1 MKVVSSS
8 SNYFFQSESN
18 ISYDATLQYGSG
30 AVVVFSSRDS
40 MDRFTTAMIND
51 NQGTIDEMIASGEVG
66 YVDKGT
72 KCNIVKQHITWGEV
86 KILED
91 AYSGR
96 TVCVALEAIQKNNIK
111 IYNKDF
117 EKALNC
123 KSRELLFRSSQL
135 KER

>member
-1 MKVVSSS
+1 
-8 SNYFFQSESN
+8 
-18 ISYDATLQYGSG
+18 
-30 AVVVFSSRDS
+30 
-40 MDRFTTAMIND
+40 MIND

-96 TVCVALEAIQKNNIK
+96 TVCVALEAIQKIISKYTTK
-111 IYNKDF
+111 ILQKLSTVKVESFYF
-117 EKALNC
+117 VQA
-123 KSRELLFRSSQL
+123 S
-135 KER
+135 

>member
-1 MKVVSSS
+1 
-8 SNYFFQSESN
+8 
-18 ISYDATLQYGSG
+18 
-30 AVVVFSSRDS
+30 
-40 MDRFTTAMIND
+40 MIND

-111 IYNKDF
+111 IYTTKILQKLSTVKVESF
-117 EKALNC
+117 YFVQA
-123 KSRELLFRSSQL
+123 S
-135 KER
+135 